1 VTKNYAVR
9 LKCPHGDADE
19 LLILRNRIE
28 TLEQVQSTA
37 WHFECQVHGVQ
48 QEIPIEVRE
57 INGALSPKAQ
67 PTRIAAARMLKASRR
82 SKRIPLRVPVL
93 VYGRT
98 KRVGAFQEETST
110 SIVNAHGGLVPL
122 AAPVK
127 IGESLLV
134 VNMATQKEQE
144 CRVASIE
151 PLEGPKKKV
160 GLAFLR
166 SAPNFWGLH
175 FPPVPQGHGYIG

>member
-98 KRVGAFQEETST
+98 KRVGAFHEDTFT
-110 SIVNAHGGLVPL
+110 SIVNAHGGL
-122 AAPVK
+122 
-127 IGESLLV
+127 ISSLP
-134 VNMATQKEQE
+134 
-144 CRVASIE
+144 R
-151 PLEGPKKKV
+151 
-160 GLAFLR
+160 LR
-166 SAPNFWGLH
+166 SVKRCLGGGNALVRPNAIREPGS
-175 FPPVPQGHGYIG
+175 P